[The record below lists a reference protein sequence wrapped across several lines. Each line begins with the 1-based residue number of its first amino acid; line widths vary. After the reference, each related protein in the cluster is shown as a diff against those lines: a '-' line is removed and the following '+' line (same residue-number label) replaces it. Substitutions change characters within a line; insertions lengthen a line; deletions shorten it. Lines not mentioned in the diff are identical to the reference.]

1 MAVAHP
7 APQPQRLAKFTG
19 ATPTQPELV
28 MSLFW
33 DVSALDSRLG
43 HPEQF
48 DPEGFLRQ
56 PSEWTPEMAQ
66 AIAACIPS
74 IGIQSNTVEPNKSV
88 SLSADHLTVL
98 NAARDFYQRF
108 QRMPTTRVFVKFLSQ
123 EAPHLGNSIALMQ
136 LFPDTPMRWVAICA
150 GLPKPPNC
158 F

>member
-7 APQPQRLAKFTG
+7 APQPQRLAKPTD
-19 ATPTQPELV
+19 ATPAQPELV

-33 DVSALDSRLG
+33 DVSALDSRQG
-43 HPEQF
+43 RPEQF
-48 DPEGFLRQ
+48 DHEGFLRQ
-56 PSEWTPEMAQ
+56 PSEWTPDMAQ

>member
-1 MAVAHP
+1 
-7 APQPQRLAKFTG
+7 
-19 ATPTQPELV
+19 

-48 DPEGFLRQ
+48 DHEGFLRQ
-56 PSEWTPEMAQ
+56 PSVWTPDMAQ

-74 IGIQSNTVEPNKSV
+74 MGAAHNSMSEESAV
-88 SLSADHLTVL
+88 LSADHLTVL

-108 QRMPTTRVFVKFLSQ
+108 QRMPSTRVFVKFLSQ
-123 EAPHLGNSIALMQ
+123 EAPHLGTSIALMQ

>member
-1 MAVAHP
+1 
-7 APQPQRLAKFTG
+7 
-19 ATPTQPELV
+19 

-56 PSEWTPEMAQ
+56 PSEWTPDMAQ

-74 IGIQSNTVEPNKSV
+74 INAALKGPSATNAV
-88 SLSADHLTVL
+88 LSADHLSVL

-123 EAPHLGNSIALMQ
+123 EAPHVGNSIALMQ

>member
-1 MAVAHP
+1 
-7 APQPQRLAKFTG
+7 
-19 ATPTQPELV
+19 

-33 DVSALDSRLG
+33 NVTALDSHLG

-48 DPEGFLRQ
+48 DTEGFLRR
-56 PSEWTPEMAQ
+56 PSEWTPEMAE

-74 IGIQSNTVEPNKSV
+74 ITAAHKITGELNV
-88 SLSADHLTVL
+88 SLSADHLIVL

>member
-1 MAVAHP
+1 
-7 APQPQRLAKFTG
+7 
-19 ATPTQPELV
+19 

-33 DVSALDSRLG
+33 DVTALDSRLG

-48 DPEGFLRQ
+48 YPEGFLRQ
-56 PSEWTPEMAQ
+56 PSEWTPEMAD

-74 IGIQSNTVEPNKSV
+74 IGVTHKSTNEPNKSA
-88 SLSADHLTVL
+88 SLSADHLAVL
-98 NAARDFYQRF
+98 HAARDFYQRF

-123 EAPHLGNSIALMQ
+123 EAPHVGNSIALMQ